1 MCVPVRVQDAHPHRQ
16 PHEPWPTCELRMR
29 STLHG
34 STSNFN
40 QSSLILQHYLELQ
53 LTSLFFQTQT
63 PVSVELAA
71 GCVMRPPRAVPIR
84 NRSVPTAV
92 VPDTQYSPNDK
103 RVTPRRDPCACRS
116 SGPIYL
122 CCTYSLR
129 SAFWRVLPAPERRR
143 ACRTHRAP
151 ALRSVPRLS
160 APRREPVSPSLRC
173 CAPSGRSR
181 PWAVPVRCLRRI
193 LVQRAARAPGLRV

>member
-1 MCVPVRVQDAHPHRQ
+1 MCVPVRVQDAHPHRH

-92 VPDTQYSPNDK
+92 VPDTRYSPNDK
-103 RVTPRRDPCACRS
+103 RITPRRDPCACCP
-116 SGPIYL
+116 SGPI
-122 CCTYSLR
+122 
-129 SAFWRVLPAPERRR
+129 SAAHTLSVL
-143 ACRTHRAP
+143 ACSSP
-151 ALRSVPRLS
+151 PGEEESVPHAPRPSTPLSVTRLS
-160 APRREPVSPSLRC
+160 APRREPVSLSLRC
-173 CAPSGRSR
+173 CAPSGRSLPR
-181 PWAVPVRCLRRI
+181 AVPVRCLRRI
-193 LVQRAARAPGLRV
+193 PVHQRAARAPGLRV